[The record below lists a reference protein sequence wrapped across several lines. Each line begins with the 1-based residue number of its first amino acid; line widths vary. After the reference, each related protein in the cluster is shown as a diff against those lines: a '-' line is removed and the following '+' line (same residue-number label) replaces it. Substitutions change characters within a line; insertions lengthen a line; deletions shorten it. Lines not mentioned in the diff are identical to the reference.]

1 MVSYAQARE
10 FDENYNAAESSY
22 AWRINYDH
30 LEGEHVDINGPHN
43 ATATQLGILAHPR
56 LNDHLD
62 NLTRFRIYDDD
73 GELYFSGYFLGDSE
87 SEEAFGPL
95 DDFGAPDSGATE
107 IRYLRGDEWETL

>member
-10 FDENYNAAESSY
+10 FDANYNADESSY

-30 LEGEHVDINGPHN
+30 LEGEHVDITGPHN
-43 ATATQLGILAHPR
+43 ATDTQLGTLDHPR
-56 LNDHLD
+56 LNEHV
-62 NLTRFRIYDDD
+62 LTRFRIYDDD

-95 DDFGAPDSGATE
+95 DDFGSPDSGATE
-107 IRYLRGDEWETL
+107 IRYLRGDEWGRL